1 MTVNNSDMR
10 IPNEIFLWHTF
21 GDHGDEIEAKIIH
34 RKRSEIEKSKTNTT
48 FWTIGMQSKGRLV
61 DRWREHLTLQTQGGH
76 AYVVLGGKGNPG
88 ENVKPQVATHY
99 TENVLWGDSGWKKI
113 PEFIEATRKDLAS
126 KSSMA
131 LVVSEIISI
140 NEDSKLRVRWWN
152 QSKQEWSLECP
163 RNQLR
168 DGVKLLKKTSDG
180 NPITS
185 NADCR
190 HILQLEYPYF
200 VKVRKSA

>member
-10 IPNEIFLWHTF
+10 IPDEIFLWHTF

-34 RKRSEIEKSKTNTT
+34 RKRREIEKSRTNTT

-61 DRWREHLTLQTQGGH
+61 DRWRELLTQQAQGGH

-99 TENVLWGDSGWKKI
+99 TENVLKGDSGWINI
-113 PEFIEATRKDLAS
+113 PEFIEATRKDLTS
-126 KSSMA
+126 KGSMA
-131 LVVSEIISI
+131 LVVSDIITI

-168 DGVKLLKKTSDG
+168 DGVKLLKKTADG

-190 HILQLEYPYF
+190 HILRLEYPYF
-200 VKVRKSA
+200 VKVKKSA

>member
-21 GDHGDEIEAKIIH
+21 GDHGDENEAEIIH
-34 RKRSEIEKSKTNTT
+34 RKRKEIEKSRTNST
-48 FWTIGMQSKGRLV
+48 FWTIGMQSKGRLI
-61 DRWREHLTLQTQGGH
+61 DRWRELLTQQSQGGY

-99 TENVLWGDSGWKKI
+99 TENVLKGDSGWIKI
-113 PEFIEATRKDLAS
+113 PEFIEATRKDLTS
-126 KSSMA
+126 KGSMA
-131 LVVSEIISI
+131 LVVSEIITI

-163 RNQLR
+163 SNQLR
-168 DGVKLLKKTSDG
+168 DGVKLLKKASDG

-190 HILQLEYPYF
+190 HILRLEYPYF
-200 VKVRKSA
+200 VKVRKIA

>member
-21 GDHGDEIEAKIIH
+21 GDHGDEIEAEIIH
-34 RKRSEIEKSKTNTT
+34 RKRREMEKSATNTT

-61 DRWREHLTLQTQGGH
+61 DRWRELLTQQAQGGH

-99 TENVLWGDSGWKKI
+99 TENVLKGDSGWINI
-113 PEFIEATRKDLAS
+113 PKFIEATRKDLTS
-126 KSSMA
+126 KDSMA
-131 LVVSEIISI
+131 LVVSDIITI

-168 DGVKLLKKTSDG
+168 DGVKLLKKTADG

-190 HILQLEYPYF
+190 HILRLEYPYF